1 MGKIYQWYDV
11 MADIAIKKKNEVYI
25 TVHTDPSI
33 AQELVDH
40 FSFDAPGAKFH
51 PLFRNKIWDG
61 KIRLFSMFTK
71 ELYAGLISYLEHFAE
86 VNNYKIDYEQYHIQA
101 DAANP
106 EIIKEFVESLNL
118 SLPEGAAIRDYQL
131 DAIYKAVL
139 NARSLLLSPTGSGKS
154 LIIYCLLR
162 WNEEFGR
169 RQLILV
175 PTTSLVEQMYADF
188 ESYSKNNGWK
198 VSENCSRIY
207 AGHSKENLL
216 PIVISTWQSIYE
228 LPKKFFEGYQ
238 VVYGDEAHTFKAK
251 SLTGI
256 MHKLVN
262 TPYRIGTTGTLDGS
276 KTHKLVLEGLFGPVY
291 KVTTTKQLMDNDQL
305 AELKIFGLVLQ
316 YPDDV
321 KKACKDNKYPDEMSF
336 LCGYEPR
343 NKFIRNLALSQTGN
357 SLVLFQYVEKHG
369 QILFDMI
376 KAKAGDRKVF
386 FVFGGTETVDR
397 EDIRR
402 ITEQESDAIIVASYG
417 TFSTGINIRNLHNII
432 FASPTKSRIRN
443 LQSVGRGLRKGDA
456 KTHCNLYDI
465 GDDLTWKAR
474 KNYTLLH
481 MIERI
486 KTYNDEHFDYNLVK
500 VPLNV
505 L

>member
-1 MGKIYQWYDV
+1 
-11 MADIAIKKKNEVYI
+11 MADIAIKKKNNVYL
-25 TVHTDPSI
+25 TVQSDPSI
-33 AQELVDH
+33 AQELADH

-51 PLFRNKIWDG
+51 PLFRNKLWDG
-61 KIRLFSMFTK
+61 KIKLFSMFTK
-71 ELYAGLISYLEHFAE
+71 ELYVGLKTYLEHFAE
-86 VNNYKIDYEQYHIQA
+86 VNNYTIDYSEYIETADTLTVEQLKDFI
-101 DAANP
+101 N
-106 EIIKEFVESLNL
+106 ELNL
-118 SLPEGAAIRDYQL
+118 SLPGGESIRDYQL
-131 DAIYKAVL
+131 DAVYRAITDG
-139 NARSLLLSPTGSGKS
+139 RRLLLSPTGSGKS

-162 WNEEFGR
+162 WNEKFGR

-188 ESYSKNNGWK
+188 QSYSQNNGWK
-198 VSENCSRIY
+198 VSESCSRIY
-207 AGHSKENLL
+207 SGHSKENLL

-228 LPKKFFEGYQ
+228 LPKKFFENYQ

-256 MHKLVN
+256 MHKMVN
-262 TPYRIGTTGTLDGS
+262 TPYRIGTTGTLDGT
-276 KTHKLVLEGLFGPVY
+276 KTHKLVLEGLFGSVY
-291 KVTTTKQLMDNDQL
+291 KVTSTKQLMDNDQL

-321 KKACKDNKYPDEMSF
+321 KKACKDNKYPDEMDF

-343 NKFIRNLALSQTGN
+343 NKFIRNLALKQTGN

-376 KAKAGDRKVF
+376 KAKGGDRKVF
-386 FVFGGTETVDR
+386 FVFGGTETADR

-402 ITEQESDAIIVASYG
+402 ITELENDAIIVASYG

-443 LQSVGRGLRKGDA
+443 LQSVGRGLRKGDT
-456 KTHCNLYDI
+456 KTYCNLYDI
-465 GDDLTWKAR
+465 GDDLTWKTR

-486 KTYNDEHFDYNLVK
+486 KTYNDEHFDYKLVK
-500 VPLNV
+500 VPL
-505 L
+505 

>member
-1 MGKIYQWYDV
+1 MS
-11 MADIAIKKKNEVYI
+11 DIVIKKKNNVYL
-25 TVHTDPSI
+25 TVQSDPSI
-33 AQELVDH
+33 GQELVDH

-51 PLFRNKIWDG
+51 PLFRNKVWDG

-71 ELYAGLISYLEHFAE
+71 ELYVGLISYLEHFAE
-86 VNNYKIDYEQYHIQA
+86 VNQYTIDYSEYIHTA
-101 DAANP
+101 DAVTP
-106 EIIKEFVESLNL
+106 EIVKEFVDALNL
-118 SLPEGAAIRDYQL
+118 SLPDKGSVREYQL
-131 DAIYKAVL
+131 DAIYRAISDG
-139 NARSLLLSPTGSGKS
+139 RRLLLSPTGSGKS

-162 WNEEFGR
+162 WNQQYSR

-188 ESYSKNNGWK
+188 QSYSQNNGWK
-198 VSENCSRIY
+198 ASECCSKIY
-207 AGHSKENLL
+207 SGYSKENLNE
-216 PIVISTWQSIYE
+216 IVISTWQSVYE
-228 LPKKFFEGYQ
+228 LPKKFFENFQ

-256 MHKLVN
+256 MHKMVN
-262 TPYRIGTTGTLDGS
+262 TPYRIGTTGTLDGT
-276 KTHKLVLEGLFGPVY
+276 KTHKLVLEGLFGSVY
-291 KVTTTKQLMDNDQL
+291 KVTSTKQLMDDNQL

-321 KKACKDNKYPDEMSF
+321 KKACKDNKYPDEMDF

-343 NKFIRNLALSQTGN
+343 NKFIRNLALNQKGN

-369 QILFDMI
+369 AILFDMI

-386 FVFGGTETVDR
+386 FVFGGTETADR

-402 ITEQESDAIIVASYG
+402 ITENENDAIIVASYG

-432 FASPTKSRIRN
+432 FASPTKSKIRN
-443 LQSVGRGLRKGDA
+443 LQSVGRGLRKGDD

-486 KTYNDEHFDYNLVK
+486 KTYNDEHFDYKLVK

>member
-1 MGKIYQWYDV
+1 
-11 MADIAIKKKNEVYI
+11 MADIAIKKKNNVYL
-25 TVHTDPSI
+25 TVQSDPSI
-33 AQELVDH
+33 AQELADH

-71 ELYAGLISYLEHFAE
+71 ELYVGLKSYLEHFAE
-86 VNNYKIDYEQYHIQA
+86 VNQYTIDYSEYIEQA
-101 DAANP
+101 DSVTI
-106 EIIKEFVESLNL
+106 EQLKEFINELNL
-118 SLPEGAAIRDYQL
+118 SLPGGESIRDYQL
-131 DAIYKAVL
+131 DAVYRAITDG
-139 NARSLLLSPTGSGKS
+139 RRLLLSPTGSGKS

-162 WNEEFGR
+162 WNEKFGR

-188 ESYSKNNGWK
+188 QSYSQNNGWK
-198 VSENCSRIY
+198 VSESCSRIY
-207 AGHSKENLL
+207 SGHSKENLL
-216 PIVISTWQSIYE
+216 PIVISTWQSVYE
-228 LPKKFFEGYQ
+228 LPKKFFETYQ
-238 VVYGDEAHTFKAK
+238 VVFGDEAHTFKAK

-256 MHKLVN
+256 MHKMVN
-262 TPYRIGTTGTLDGS
+262 TPYRIGTTGTLDGT
-276 KTHKLVLEGLFGPVY
+276 KTHRLVLEGLFGSVY
-291 KVTTTKQLMDNDQL
+291 KVTSTKQLMDNDQL

-321 KKACKDNKYPDEMSF
+321 KKACKDNKYPDEMDF

-343 NKFIRNLALSQTGN
+343 NKFIRNLAISQTGN

-376 KAKAGDRKVF
+376 KAKCGDRKVF
-386 FVFGGTETVDR
+386 FVFGGTETADR

-402 ITEQESDAIIVASYG
+402 ITELENDAIIVASYG

-432 FASPTKSRIRN
+432 FASPTKSKIRN

-456 KTHCNLYDI
+456 KTFCNLYDI

-486 KTYNDEHFDYNLVK
+486 KTYNDEHFDYKLVK
-500 VPLNV
+500 VPL
-505 L
+505 